1 MPELLRI
8 HTELS
13 VAFLLADGQNY
24 FQFHSIVRRMFYCE
38 HTLENKHQSPHNWTR
53 RIVFSASGGGPGCGN
68 TREKQDTTIQCV
80 VLSSVLTELRRALL
94 TVIDSRGRQWL
105 SRASFL
111 PTFTRPV
118 LVSKVVWVGLS

>member
-1 MPELLRI
+1 MPELF
-8 HTELS
+8 
-13 VAFLLADGQNY
+13 AA
-24 FQFHSIVRRMFYCE
+24 QFYWPMAKIIFNLIQLYGVFFSE

-94 TVIDSRGRQWL
+94 TVIDSGTRQWL